1 MIGEEK
7 VTMEEDLDT
16 DQEVIDTEEIDFDTK
31 VKESKISQVKHF
43 CRRNWKKAVAVGGVL
58 ASVAIGYALGGG
70 SKSDDTEFDN
80 ALIPDG
86 SDDSVVDSSAEEIE

>member
-43 CRRNWKKAVAVGGVL
+43 CRRNWKKAVGGWRS
-58 ASVAIGYALGGG
+58 AGICSDRICSWRR
-70 SKSDDTEFDN
+70 SKSDDTAFDN

-86 SDDSVVDSSAEEIE
+86 SDDSVVDSNAEEIE

>member
-31 VKESKISQVKHF
+31 VKESKVSQVKHF
-43 CRRNWKKAVAVGGVL
+43 CKRNWKKAVAVGGVL

-70 SKSDDTEFDN
+70 SKADN
-80 ALIPDG
+80 EVAYDINPDG
-86 SDDSVVDSSAEEIE
+86 SDDSIVDSNAEEIE

>member
-7 VTMEEDLDT
+7 VTMEEGLDT

-58 ASVAIGYALGGG
+58 ASVAIGYVGERKCGDCPSECGECRPFAL
-70 SKSDDTEFDN
+70 
-80 ALIPDG
+80 
-86 SDDSVVDSSAEEIE
+86 